1 MSDTSIHYK
10 PLLHPILNLRKDA
23 VRREAPSGGKKETD
37 IVISRLEEQRNA
49 LGLQVSAIRDDLAN
63 LQVFGEKTLLVA
75 EMFDDSFSFSK
86 TPRDLFRGHDGTL
99 LRGAATPGGY
109 LIEAAIDELEHIE
122 KAIKEGSAIA
132 TRCDISRVKEVRPY
146 GTEDIYRG
154 RSIDALWD
162 VAPEYELGRV
172 FTVWL
177 SPFRDSDARQFL
189 VEKLEELERS
199 GTMIPTP
206 ARLLIGPAGRGDIV
220 VPDLAARQ
228 STIAVA
234 QREYRSTGHGRAQIQ
249 VPSKDAL
256 KSIVASGSIFRL
268 DPVQK
273 ISVTSPG
280 DGPEPTALPS
290 TMANEPIVGIVDG
303 GCTARRYEP
312 ATAWRETPF
321 VGGAYAATKHGNQVA
336 SVVIHGHEWN
346 NNLPLPE
353 LYCQIGVAQA
363 LANPNSGL
371 PANPQGLIAYLDNAM
386 SRHPE
391 TRVWNLSWNEQC
403 EADPVYVSWLGHE
416 LSVISRKHNTL
427 LVISAG
433 NVSNTQGSRI
443 APPADAEAALVVGG
457 RLFDVS
463 GKPTDP
469 CPESLCGHGPE
480 FQLVPQVTSFSP
492 LRILGGV
499 LSHGTSFPTGLISA
513 LAAHTFHNL
522 RDPVPDLV
530 RALVVNR
537 TDLETYHN
545 QMGWGT
551 PSSDHMPWNC
561 APGTVTL
568 AFRAKL
574 RTGIRYYWE
583 GITIPRELVRN
594 GKLYGRVS
602 LTTVHRPLCNSEGGP
617 SYISTRIGAAIQY
630 PNLKG
635 KFSALLGSKEN
646 EDTPELQAR
655 SEEFKWQPFRRDCRD
670 LTKRDGIGFNGSAFR
685 IYARLFSRN
694 IEQFGY
700 KSNGELPDIEAVFL
714 VTFSDG
720 SDSAGLYNSMASS
733 LGNFVESAVIDQDL
747 QIER

>member
-1 MSDTSIHYK
+1 MRASPT
-10 PLLHPILNLRKDA
+10 
-23 VRREAPSGGKKETD
+23 E
-37 IVISRLEEQRNA
+37 
-49 LGLQVSAIRDDLAN
+49 LQS
-63 LQVFGEKTLLVA
+63 FGDKILLVA
-75 EMFDDSFSFSK
+75 EMFNDSFSFSK
-86 TPRDLFRGHDGTL
+86 TPRDLFRGDDSTA
-99 LRGAATPGGY
+99 LRGAATSEGY
-109 LIEAAIDELEHIE
+109 LVEIAVSELPRLEQTITN
-122 KAIKEGSAIA
+122 GSAIA
-132 TRCDISRVKEVRPY
+132 TRCDISRVKNVRPY
-146 GTEDIYRG
+146 GESDVYRG
-154 RSIDALWD
+154 RSIDDLWRD
-162 VAPEYELGRV
+162 APEYHQGRA

-177 SPFRDSDARQFL
+177 SPFRDSKARQSL
-189 VEKLEELERS
+189 VETIEGFEKS
-199 GTMIPTP
+199 GAMIPTP
-206 ARLLIGPAGRGDIV
+206 ARLLTGPTARGDVV
-220 VPDLAARQ
+220 VPDVAARQ
-228 STIAVA
+228 SSLAVA
-234 QREYRSTGHGRAQIQ
+234 QREYRATGHGRALVQ

-256 KSIVASGSIFRL
+256 RTIIASGSVFRI
-268 DPVQK
+268 DPIQP
-273 ISVTSPG
+273 ITITSPG
-280 DGPEPTALPS
+280 DGAEPSALP
-290 TMANEPIVGIVDG
+290 TTIANEPIVALVDG
-303 GCTARRYEP
+303 GCTARRYQT

-321 VGGAYAATKHGNQVA
+321 INGAQAAAKHGNQVA

-363 LANPNSGL
+363 IANPNSGV

-386 SRHPE
+386 LRHPD
-391 TRVWNLSWNEQC
+391 TRVWNLSWNERC
-403 EADPVYVSWLGHE
+403 ECDPVYVSWLGHE
-416 LSVISRKHNTL
+416 LSALARKHNTL

-433 NVSNTQGSRI
+433 NVSNTLGGRI

-457 RLFDVS
+457 RLFDAD
-463 GKPTDP
+463 GNPTDP

-480 FQLVPQVTSFSP
+480 YQLVPQVTSFSP

-522 RDPVPDLV
+522 KDPVPDLV

-537 TDLETYHN
+537 TDLESYN
-545 QMGWGT
+545 NKIGWGT

-568 AFRAKL
+568 AFRATL

-583 GITIPRELVRN
+583 GITIPRELIRN

-630 PNLKG
+630 PNLRAN
-635 KFSALLGSKEN
+635 FAALIGSKED
-646 EDTPELQAR
+646 EDTPELEAR

-670 LTKRDGIGFNGSAFR
+670 LTKRGGIGFSGNSFR

-694 IEQFGY
+694 IEQFGF
-700 KSNGELPDIEAVFL
+700 KSNSELPDIEAVFL

-720 SDSAGLYNSMASS
+720 SDNAGLYNSMASS
-733 LGNFVESAVIDQDL
+733 LGTFVESAVIDQDL
-747 QIER
+747 EIER